1 MGELSENDRKKQEL
15 KSYQKHKRREAEILE
30 EIQRLRMDKMF
41 PSLAADGMPR
51 GSSQSDLSNYAALI
65 DEQIELLKEE
75 RLERAKA
82 YTRIENAIR
91 RMRDDD
97 EQKVLRLRYIQGLK
111 WEEVAVEMNISWQ
124 HTHKIHARALKNF
137 NLSEKNEIGDIMR

>member
-51 GSSQSDLSNYAALI
+51 GSRQSDLSNYAALI
-65 DEQIELLKEE
+65 DEQIELLKTE

-82 YTRIENAIR
+82 YSRIENAIR
-91 RMRDDD
+91 KMEDDD
-97 EQKVLRLRYIQGLK
+97 EQKVLRLRYIKNMK
-111 WEEVAVEMNISWQ
+111 WEEIALEMNFSYKW
-124 HTHKIHARALKNF
+124 THIIHGRALKNF
-137 NLSEKNEIGDIMR
+137 EI